1 MIWSVFNERNW
12 RFEVWM
18 KMMDERI
25 ESTFLI
31 FKTIFVTKLP
41 NKGYGKV
48 YDKYAII
55 SNNNVLIE
63 CQTIPKL
70 KFMGFQK
77 N

>member
-1 MIWSVFNERNW
+1 
-12 RFEVWM
+12 M

-31 FKTIFVTKLP
+31 FKIVFVTELP

-48 YDKYAII
+48 YDRSTII
-55 SNNNVLIE
+55 SNNKVLIE